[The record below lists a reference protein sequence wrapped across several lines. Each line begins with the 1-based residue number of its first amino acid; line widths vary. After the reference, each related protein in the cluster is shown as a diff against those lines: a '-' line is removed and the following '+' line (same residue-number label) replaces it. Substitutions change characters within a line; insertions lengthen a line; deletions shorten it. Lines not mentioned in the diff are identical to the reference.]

1 VKRWVPFTAVAA
13 ANCINIPLMRQRE
26 LIQGV
31 AILDEN
37 GNKLGQSQRAAVKGI
52 AQVCLSRIFMAG
64 PPMSK
69 GYKHFSSLLKCN
81 CMVPCLYFAL

>member
-37 GNKLGQSQRAAVKGI
+37 GNKLGQSQVSDI
-52 AQVCLSRIFMAG
+52 S
-64 PPMSK
+64 
-69 GYKHFSSLLKCN
+69 Y
-81 CMVPCLYFAL
+81 